1 MQSEESLM
9 AKGKK
14 GGGMLSGLTRKN
26 PPQRHSGDPKMP
38 TKSLDA
44 DATRGSAT
52 APTPKSLGPRYA

>member
-1 MQSEESLM
+1 M